1 MVVMVDHIHWL
12 ASQDS
17 PEVQQLALDL
27 GNPHNQEARMEVET
41 EAGHPIKYRLEVII
55 FPQ

>member
-27 GNPHNQEARMEVET
+27 GNPHNQEVQMEVEM
-41 EAGHPIKYRLEVII
+41 EAGHPIKYRSEVII
-55 FPQ
+55 FHQ

>member
-1 MVVMVDHIHWL
+1 MVVMVDHTHWL
-12 ASQDS
+12 VSQDS

-27 GNPHNQEARMEVET
+27 GNPHNQEARMEVEM
-41 EAGHPIKYRLEVII
+41 EVGHPIKYRSEVII